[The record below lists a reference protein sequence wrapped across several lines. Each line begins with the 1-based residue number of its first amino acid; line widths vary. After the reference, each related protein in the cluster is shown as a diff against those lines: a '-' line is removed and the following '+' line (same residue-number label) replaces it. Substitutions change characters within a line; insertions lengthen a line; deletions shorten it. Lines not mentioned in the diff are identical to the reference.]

1 MKVFKPISNKVLVE
15 GAIDT
20 YNKRIEMEAQAR
32 KDEDIAR
39 SKAFKESEAFIAKQ
53 GSRFAAQKRFASY
66 SESVT
71 HALLSEC
78 IYHVFK
84 NSMRKELLE
93 QENVTAMMRAMVGEF
108 VKEDSADI
116 LYKMRNKT
124 ATLSEMYNL
133 ITSTKKTI
141 LENVDQF
148 DPSSFRIDRE
158 VKDNFFEKLDLMDTE
173 SIENAIRER
182 VTNAVDDFMTA
193 NKQDHDRIM
202 GALQMTK
209 DKLEE
214 VKNEPEEVKE
224 SYQRISKQYIGKV
237 RNRKKSVFESMVSA
251 MCESVMKDDVLKEQ
265 YSEGAKLNIGKIVD
279 RIETMYTF
287 IECVNTMKL
296 YDVDE
301 AYMKSVIDSLRK

>member
-39 SKAFKESEAFIAKQ
+39 SKAFKESEAFVVKQ